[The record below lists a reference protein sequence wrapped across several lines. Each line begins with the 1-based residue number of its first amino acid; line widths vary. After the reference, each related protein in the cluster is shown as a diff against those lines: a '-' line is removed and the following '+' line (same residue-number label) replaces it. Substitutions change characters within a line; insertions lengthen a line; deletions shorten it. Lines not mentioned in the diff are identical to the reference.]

1 MKISLLLLTGIIKIV
16 KADHV
21 LLLGTGLPPAT
32 VGPGIP
38 ITPFTPD
45 ARPLFASVNTV
56 QSGLPSGEVITFN
69 NICSHRRVG
78 NGWATWSH
86 DYTGDVYFANG
97 ATSLAIGL
105 PISTTA
111 FVFYVEPEPFAV
123 YSFTVTYSG
132 GGSISERINGFAG
145 AKGFAV
151 FEHDGLGS
159 PTGVSISSTV
169 SFAVGEFY
177 MGLNSPP
184 VAVCDDPVT
193 LVADA
198 NCQADVVVDIDNGSY
213 DPDGFALS
221 ISQSHQAPYSLG
233 ETSVVLTVSD
243 GILTDSC
250 TTTVTVTNDAPHIIP
265 LDESIVF
272 VDEADGSPEDNGL
285 LSVAAS
291 YPEGQALSYLWTT
304 DCPGAIMADAGTAI
318 PTLSIATGT
327 SPGICEVSVTVCD
340 ICGGCTTATGAVSHY
355 DSMLPLVSSFV
366 DTFSCCFFRPQHLNL
381 RLSLWTPQL
390 VL

>member
-111 FVFYVEPEPFAV
+111 FVFYVEPDPFAV

-132 GGSISERINGFAG
+132 GGSITESINGAAG

-177 MGLNSPP
+177 MGVNPPP

-198 NCQADVVVDIDNGSY
+198 NCQADVVVDINNGSY
-213 DPDGFALS
+213 DPDGDALT
-221 ISQSHQAPYSLG
+221 ISQSHQAPFSLG

-243 GILTDSC
+243 GRLSDSC
-250 TTTVTVTNDAPHIIP
+250 TTTVTVTNDAPHITP
-265 LDESIVF
+265 LDDSIVF
-272 VDEADGSPEDNGL
+272 VDGADGSPDDNGL
-285 LSVAAS
+285 LSAAGS
-291 YPEGQALSYLWTT
+291 DPEGQVLTYLWTT
-304 DCPGAIMADAGTAI
+304 DCPGATIVDADTAS
-318 PTLSIATGT
+318 PTLSIATAT

-340 ICGGCTTATGAVSHY
+340 ICGGCTTVTGAVSHY
-355 DSMLPLVSSFV
+355 DSMLLLLLLSWIPSHAASS
-366 DTFSCCFFRPQHLNL
+366 TCNTLTL

>member
-1 MKISLLLLTGIIKIV
+1 
-16 KADHV
+16 
-21 LLLGTGLPPAT
+21 LPTAT
-32 VGPGIP
+32 PEY
-38 ITPFTPD
+38 
-45 ARPLFASVNTV
+45 FAS
-56 QSGLPSGEVITFN
+56 
-69 NICSHRRVG
+69 
-78 NGWATWSH
+78 
-86 DYTGDVYFANG
+86 G

-105 PISTTA
+105 PISTAA

-291 YPEGQALSYLWTT
+291 YPEGQVSSYLWTT
-304 DCPGAIMADAGTAI
+304 DCPGAIMADAGTAF